1 MLVALANSELNM
13 APNPL
18 RDSEHRLGL
27 AVFGIN
33 VSSGCTM
40 TSAPGTLGIDW
51 PETKSLALAAEAAGF
66 DALIPVARWKGMGGT
81 VNFNHRSWE
90 PFTMASALAA
100 VTERIALFSTCHVPT
115 VHPVRM
121 AKEVATIDQI
131 SGGRF
136 CLNIVAGWN
145 EREIGMFGVQQ
156 KAHDER
162 YDVADDWIEFT
173 KRLWD
178 EPAEFDYA
186 GPYFTSPGAYSQPKP
201 VQAPH
206 PLIMSAGNSPR
217 GLQFAAKHADL
228 NFVVA
233 PDLATAAE
241 NARNVRELAAEQG
254 RKIKVFGQGYIVCR
268 DTQAEAN
275 AFRDQYV
282 NELGDWDG
290 VRNLLDVLIPN
301 SQSALG
307 DQWEA
312 MAANM
317 IAGYGALPLVGT
329 PDQVVAGM
337 RAFADA
343 GLDGLTVSWVDY
355 AQGIEQFDKQLRP
368 RLVEAGLRAY

>member
-1 MLVALANSELNM
+1 M
-13 APNPL
+13 NPL
-18 RDSEHRLGL
+18 RSSEHRLRL

-33 VSSGCTM
+33 VSGGCTM
-40 TSAPGTLGIDW
+40 TSAENTLAIDW
-51 PETKSLALAAEAAGF
+51 PETKRVALAAETAGF
-66 DALIPVARWKGMGGT
+66 DALIPVARWKGMGGA

-100 VTERIALFSTCHVPT
+100 ITERIALFSTCHVPT

-145 EREIGMFGVQQ
+145 AKEIGMFGAQQ

-162 YDVADDWIEFT
+162 YDVADDWITLT
-173 KRLWD
+173 KRLWQ
-178 EPAEFDYA
+178 EPDEFDYA
-186 GPYFTSPGAYSQPKP
+186 GEYFTSPGAYSEPKP
-201 VQAPH
+201 VQSPH

-217 GLQFAAKHADL
+217 GLAFAAKHADL

-233 PDLATAAE
+233 PDLQTAGE
-241 NARNVRELAAEQG
+241 NAHNVRALAAQHG
-254 RKIKVFGQGYIVCR
+254 REISVFGQGYIVCR
-268 DTQAEAN
+268 DTEAEAI
-275 AFRDQYV
+275 AFRDNYV
-282 NELGDWDG
+282 NELGDRAG

-337 RAFADA
+337 QAFADA

-355 AQGIEQFDKQLRP
+355 PAGIEQFEKQLRP
-368 RLVEAGLRAY
+368 RLIEAGLRAH

>member
-1 MLVALANSELNM
+1 M
-13 APNPL
+13 PINPL
-18 RDSEHRLGL
+18 RDSAHKLGL

-33 VSSGCTM
+33 VSGGCSM
-40 TSAPGTLGIDW
+40 TRSPGTLAIDW
-51 PETKSLALAAEAAGF
+51 NETKAVALAAEAAGF
-66 DALIPVARWKGMGGT
+66 DALIPVARWKGMGGQ

-90 PFTMASALAA
+90 PFTLASALAA

-145 EREIGMFGVQQ
+145 DKEIGMFGAQQ
-156 KAHDER
+156 RAHDER
-162 YDVADDWIEFT
+162 YDVADDWIELT
-173 KRLWD
+173 KRLWS
-178 EPAEFDYA
+178 EPDEFDYT
-186 GPYFTSPGAYSQPKP
+186 GPYFTSPGAYSEPKP
-201 VQAPH
+201 VQSPH

-217 GLQFAAKHADL
+217 GLAFAAKHADL

-233 PDLATAAE
+233 PDLGAAAA
-241 NARNVRELAAEQG
+241 NARNVRGLAAEHG
-254 RKIKVFGQGYIVCR
+254 RTIKVFGQGYIVCR
-268 DTQAEAN
+268 ETQAEAV
-275 AFRDQYV
+275 AFRDKYV

-307 DQWEA
+307 DEWEA

-317 IAGYGALPLVGT
+317 IAGFGALPLVGT
-329 PDQVVAGM
+329 PDQVVQGM
-337 RAFADA
+337 EAFSDA

-355 AQGIEQFDKQLRP
+355 PAGIEQFDKQLRP
-368 RLVEAGLRAY
+368 RLVEAGLRAS

>member
-1 MLVALANSELNM
+1 M
-13 APNPL
+13 ASNPL
-18 RDSEHRLGL
+18 RDSPHRLGL

-33 VSSGCTM
+33 VSGGCTM
-40 TSAPGTLGIDW
+40 TSGPGTLSVGW
-51 PETKSLALAAEAAGF
+51 PETRRLALAAEAAGF
-66 DALIPVARWKGMGGT
+66 DALIPVARWKGMGGD

-115 VHPVRM
+115 VHPVRL

-131 SGGRF
+131 SNGRF

-145 EREIGMFGVQQ
+145 EKEIGMFDAPQ

-162 YDVADDWIEFT
+162 YDVADDWIELA
-173 KRLWD
+173 KRLWTQTG
-178 EPAEFDYA
+178 EFDYE
-186 GPYFTSPGAYSQPKP
+186 GPHFQSPGAYSEPKP
-201 VQAPH
+201 VQVPY

-217 GLQFAAKHADL
+217 GLEFAAKHADV

-233 PDLATAAE
+233 PTLETAAQ
-241 NARNVRELAAEQG
+241 NARHVRELAAAQG
-254 RKIKVFGQGYIVCR
+254 RSIKVFGQGYVVCR
-268 DTQAEAN
+268 DTETEAL
-275 AFRDQYV
+275 AYRDRYV

-290 VRNLLDVLIPN
+290 VRNLLDVLIPH

-307 DQWEA
+307 SEWEA

-329 PDQVVAGM
+329 PDQVVEGIG
-337 RAFADA
+337 AFA
-343 GLDGLTVSWVDY
+343 
-355 AQGIEQFDKQLRP
+355 
-368 RLVEAGLRAY
+368 